1 MTRLRIRRSG
11 PLVGRVSVA
20 GDLHIGQQALL
31 WAALAQGDS
40 VISGLAARRDHQLL
54 VTALGALGVA
64 LRAEGGSLHVTGV
77 GLAGLSLPR
86 GALHAGDSETTL
98 ELLVSLL
105 AGQQFGTRV
114 EASGQAAQHSL
125 RTLVAPLR
133 ERGAHVAGK
142 STPDG
147 DVRAP
152 VSVAP
157 LFADELLQSVEIGI
171 PLGDPTTKLGLLIS
185 GLYARGVTAISEGM
199 LSRDHVER
207 ALLSLGVPVQT
218 AAGMTLLDT
227 SEATA
232 DRPAWPGFQW
242 HVPGDFTLATFL
254 MAAALLV
261 EGSDVQIAG
270 VGLNPTRTAWLE
282 ALSGTGARIEVTPK
296 GDTAGNEPLGDL
308 RVKSSR
314 LSRIRVGGE
323 RAFRMLDEVASLVA
337 LAPVCRERMAVR
349 DVTSLRDRT
358 PDALKTT
365 AALLA
370 QFGIECTAYQ
380 DGMDVD
386 PPAQLRAAHIHGDT
400 PPAQKLLACVLGLS
414 AQGETQ
420 IDGAEQ
426 LDACYPGFVATLVDL
441 GAAIEREEPS
451 A

>member
-1 MTRLRIRRSG
+1 MTRLSLRRSG
-11 PLVGRVSVA
+11 PLVGRAQVA

-31 WAALAQGDS
+31 WAALAHGES
-40 VISGLAARRDHQLL
+40 VLSGLAARRDHQLL
-54 VTALGALGVA
+54 RAGLAALGVVQYEQGA
-64 LRAEGGSLHVTGV
+64 SVHVRGV
-77 GLAGLSLPR
+77 GLSGLSMPR
-86 GALHAGDSETTL
+86 GALQAGESETTL
-98 ELLVSLL
+98 ELLVALL

-114 EASGQAAQHSL
+114 EASGRAMNHSL

-142 STPDG
+142 LTEDG
-147 DVRAP
+147 DVWAP
-152 VSVAP
+152 VAVAP

-171 PLGDPTTKLGLLIS
+171 PQGDPSTKLGLLIS

-199 LSRDHVER
+199 LSRDHAER
-207 ALLSLGVPVQT
+207 ALIALGVPVQT

-227 SEATA
+227 SEASA
-232 DRPAWPGFQW
+232 PPAWPGFAW

-282 ALSGTGARIEVTPK
+282 ALRGTGARIELTPK

-308 RVKSSR
+308 RVQSSR

-323 RAFRMLDEVASLVA
+323 RAFRMLDEVAALVA
-337 LAPVCRERMAVR
+337 LAPACRERMAIR
-349 DVTSLRDRT
+349 DVTSLRSRT
-358 PDALKTT
+358 PDALKST

-370 QFGIECTAYQ
+370 LFGIECTAYQ

-386 PPAQLRAAHIHGDT
+386 PPLQLRGARVPGDM
-400 PPAQKLLACVLGLS
+400 PPAQKLLACVLAL
-414 AQGETQ
+414 AAEGETQ
-420 IDGAEQ
+420 IEGAEQ

-441 GAAIEREEPS
+441 GAAIERQEPS
-451 A
+451 